1 MTKQR
6 LHILALA
13 AAGILF
19 LSGCAEF
26 PIFDQKQARSPSH
39 PKAVG
44 ARTAPSPERDRGDGP
59 SSPARDNASRSRDR
73 NDGPAN
79 AEASKESNGLRDG
92 IRLYNEGDFNG
103 AIRRLSARDVSNGPT
118 ATRLT
123 ALKYMAFSYCVTSR
137 PAPCRQ
143 AFDRALRMDPSFD
156 LAPGEHGHPLWG
168 PVFTRAKQA
177 VASR

>member
-6 LHILALA
+6 LHLLALA
-13 AAGILF
+13 TAGALF

-26 PIFDQKQARSPSH
+26 PIFDQKQARTPSH
-39 PKAVG
+39 PKAV
-44 ARTAPSPERDRGDGP
+44 AKTAPAPERDRGDGP
-59 SSPARDNASRSRDR
+59 SSPARENAGRSRER
-73 NDGPAN
+73 SDGA
-79 AEASKESNGLRDG
+79 ASADASKESNGLRDG

-103 AIRRLSARDVSNGPT
+103 AIRRLSARDVSNGPI
-118 ATRLT
+118 AARLT
-123 ALKYMAFSYCVTSR
+123 ALKYLAFSYCVTSR

-143 AFDRALRMDPSFD
+143 AFDRALRLDPSFD